1 MSTINRVLEITFV
14 SVLVFLVL
22 TNANG
27 FDTVTSAISNLYIN
41 AVKTLQGR

>member
-1 MSTINRVLEITFV
+1 MNLNRIIEGTITL
-14 SVLVFLVL
+14 VLVFLVL

-27 FDTVTSAISNLYIN
+27 FDTVASAIGNLYSG